1 MVQVDFLI
9 DNPINFIQADKNV
22 GLAIKAS
29 LNSQVLVACSRGH
42 AWATWVELQG
52 LSSSAELASM
62 LAEVPT

>member
-22 GLAIKAS
+22 GLAIKAL

-42 AWATWVELQG
+42 A
-52 LSSSAELASM
+52 
-62 LAEVPT
+62 